1 MADSSQLDLEF
12 RRDLEQLSDAL
23 STCDIFVTKVMDE
36 LGLRAAQPT
45 PSTMGDHQVTQA
57 IIKDAMRAGV
67 DFWESKTPLDKMIKL
82 FTEQAES

>member
-12 RRDLEQLSDAL
+12 RRDLEQLSNAL
-23 STCDIFVTKVMDE
+23 SSCDILLTKVMDE

-45 PSTMGDHQVTQA
+45 PSMAGDPQVQA

-67 DFWESKTPLDKMIKL
+67 DFWEAKTPLDKMITR